1 MEQRTALRV
10 SDEVWLAAPRRR
22 LPFKRVMSVVVAFA
36 LGVVLFIGAWQQG
49 YVVPQ
54 LEIQTTG
61 SASKAGSATFD
72 YRFFLLNRGSRDI
85 TLTGITTG
93 APWLTVTEVTRPQ
106 EVLQGAGAIG
116 SPQPLLPLV
125 VAPSTGEEIRIVL
138 TVDCAARTDAAV
150 PLLFDVDGFARS
162 HTVSLQPEPA
172 TPLFAGDS
180 PPDGLDRYALLPWPQ
195 SQMDWVCNPY
205 RGDDAE
211 TG

>member
-1 MEQRTALRV
+1 MVSQTQRRV
-10 SDEVWLAAPRRR
+10 SDEVWAAAPVRR
-22 LPFKRVMSVVVAFA
+22 LPVRRVVAATVAAAA
-36 LGVVLFIGAWQQG
+36 LLFVGAAAWTTG
-49 YVVPQ
+49 LVVPQ

-85 TLTGITTG
+85 TLTGISTG
-93 APWLTVTEVTRPQ
+93 APWLAVTEVTRPQ
-106 EVLQGAGAIG
+106 EWSQGAGAIG
-116 SPQPLLPLV
+116 ATQPLLPLV

-162 HTVSLQPEPA
+162 HTVALQPEPA